1 MAVTVVVASVENAV
15 SVGVAVEKVPSAVG
29 NAVVAVEKVPSVG
42 AVAVSAAKVA
52 NAAVVAIATKSKP
65 IQNNLNKRRESSRRF
80 FVSDLVTNKKNN
92 FCC

>member
-1 MAVTVVVASVENAV
+1 MENTV

-52 NAAVVAIATKSKP
+52 NAAVVAIATGS
-65 IQNNLNKRRESSRRF
+65 NVR
-80 FVSDLVTNKKNN
+80 KKT
-92 FCC
+92 

>member
-1 MAVTVVVASVENAV
+1 
-15 SVGVAVEKVPSAVG
+15 
-29 NAVVAVEKVPSVG
+29 VG

-80 FVSDLVTNKKNN
+80 FVSDIVTKKNIIFVAN
-92 FCC
+92 YSDSFYFSCLS